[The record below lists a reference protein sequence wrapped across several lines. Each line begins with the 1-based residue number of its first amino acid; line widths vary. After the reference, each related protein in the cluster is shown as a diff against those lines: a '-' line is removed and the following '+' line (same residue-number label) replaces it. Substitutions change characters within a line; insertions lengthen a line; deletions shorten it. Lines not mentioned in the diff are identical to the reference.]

1 MRKDP
6 VFHGGVSMIYGDASC
21 SHGINEFFSKVVGF
35 GAVLQTYSNL
45 VAGQKADVLFAV
57 DICAGRCFSRI
68 VIWRPLNPELRK
80 MTEVRPCVGLAE
92 QLDAPVQYHLIPESE
107 VRLKEPEA
115 STEIVDGS
123 NGSVSYRRYS
133 WPRQASTIGRM
144 QNAVGCVRI
153 RVKSPFRSVELSN
166 KPFPNRMRAEM
177 GMPGRFN
184 REPELGA
191 VEPEQFVTWIVQHK

>member
-1 MRKDP
+1 M
-6 VFHGGVSMIYGDASC
+6 
-21 SHGINEFFSKVVGF
+21 
-35 GAVLQTYSNL
+35 
-45 VAGQKADVLFAV
+45 
-57 DICAGRCFSRI
+57 
-68 VIWRPLNPELRK
+68 
-80 MTEVRPCVGLAE
+80 
-92 QLDAPVQYHLIPESE
+92 
-107 VRLKEPEA
+107 RLKEPEA

-123 NGSVSYRRYS
+123 NCGVSYQRYS

-153 RVKSPFRSVELSN
+153 RVIGTFRSAQFSN